1 MLHGKSEKMEYK
13 DMRSEMIKQIEI
25 TDKRK
30 SQTHE
35 KGFFI

>member
-25 TDKRK
+25 TDKNSR
-30 SQTHE
+30 
-35 KGFFI
+35 